1 MTSGTDGN
9 DGRTGTRADQTAG
22 PASGTAAACAA
33 PRRDRAGRFRALIV
47 DDDFVSRSLLAKML
61 GPYADCD
68 AAADGREGLE
78 AFQRAWDAKAPYDL
92 LCLDNVMPEMTGL
105 ELLREIRRWERDRGV
120 GTGEGVR
127 VIMATALGDVEN
139 VMGALQSGC
148 EAYLLKPIAQVS
160 LLETVRKL
168 GLIRRVH

>member
-1 MTSGTDGN
+1 MASGTDGN
-9 DGRTGTRADQTAG
+9 DSRTGAPADEAG
-22 PASGTAAACAA
+22 APAGRSAAACAA
-33 PRRDRAGRFRALIV
+33 APRDRAGRFRALIV

-68 AAADGREGLE
+68 AAVDGREGLE
-78 AFQRAWDAKAPYDL
+78 AFQRAWHAKAPYDL

-105 ELLREIRRWERDRGV
+105 ELLREVRRWERDRGV
-120 GTGEGVR
+120 GTGQGVR
-127 VIMATALGDVEN
+127 VIMATALGDAEN

-148 EAYLLKPIAQVS
+148 EAYLVKPIVQVS

-168 GLIRRVH
+168 GLIRRAL